1 MRKNWILGI
10 MCLATYTAAAQ
21 ETYENAQLA
30 TEDLNGTAR
39 YIGMGGAM
47 EALGADISTMSTNP
61 AGIGLFRKSWAGV
74 SGGVTFQKG
83 TGEYSP
89 SVVNS
94 VGSFKDNVT
103 NADFNQLGFVYS
115 TQCGQ
120 QSWFNLGLNYH
131 KSRNFNMISNAL
143 NTLDGLSSVNYMT
156 AARLAAYGE
165 YSMADVVNWA
175 VINENLST
183 EVTPAGEEPYWDYGS
198 RSANAYFGTNKNE
211 GYISEFDVNFSG
223 NFNNRVFLG
232 LSIGLKDVHYNGTTF
247 YDESLVDANGNYG
260 GEYNFADYREITGTG
275 LNIKFGIIF
284 RPVEESPFRI
294 GAYIHTPTWY
304 DLDCYMGMDA
314 RAAFN

>member
-1 MRKNWILGI
+1 

-83 TGEYSP
+83 TGEYNP

-103 NADFNQLGFVYS
+103 NADLNQLGFVYS

-156 AARLAAYGE
+156 AARLAAYEE

-183 EVTPAGEEPYWDYGS
+183 EVTPAGEKPYWDYGS
-198 RSANAYFGTNKNE
+198 RGADAYFGTNKNE

-232 LSIGLKDVHYNGTTF
+232 LS
-247 YDESLVDANGNYG
+247 
-260 GEYNFADYREITGTG
+260 
-275 LNIKFGIIF
+275 
-284 RPVEESPFRI
+284 
-294 GAYIHTPTWY
+294 
-304 DLDCYMGMDA
+304 
-314 RAAFN
+314 